1 MTDTLATI
9 FTKLVFDKEKEF
21 QDDVSL
27 VESLNSQILTS
38 IDIKPPTDFRA
49 DFKYIRF
56 TPDETTN
63 DSGINQFR
71 FRQIGERVIE
81 DRELKKVPHYNQ
93 LSWTPKKF
101 ENDNLRLLL
110 RRFTQKELEELN
122 RNRRISSLT
131 QFSNGSFFNLIVRD
145 SATDNKLY
153 TIISSSFEVLKEK
166 EAIQNAAA
174 VVALT
179 PGEKIAANANAFE
192 KMAALNARISSDES
206 QNFINQEIFSQEIDN
221 KKRGIA
227 STLGILESIVQ
238 NFGSNIGTEDYKIL
252 DDKYSEDRKVAHVN
266 MFKQIP
272 LKATVNN
279 KYLYTIAKNI
289 ENNELSLFSDEFA
302 NFSFVFEEVE
312 RDAIVESS
320 VQKFELGVLERS
332 ITAVDSVELSNICL
346 NVPGEDEASNR
357 KRQAAK
363 EQLDALFSNEGY
375 KSTIRI
381 IGYVID
387 KYFIDDFGNKKTY
400 DPIII
405 DDEAFTNFVD
415 NKVLYGVTYYYKIS
429 TLFEYIIP
437 FTADPGKYKFARML
451 IKGDYDIISVK
462 TVESIPPQPPE
473 DFFVRYLP
481 LEKGVS
487 LTWARDLGSTQDVIR
502 YIVFKR
508 KTINEPFKAI
518 AYINFAP
525 QSLPLQEPKF
535 SFDSSVEIINDE
547 YSRSMFI
554 DKKFDLSEKAIYAV
568 IAGDAHELYSNYSAQ
583 LEAKY
588 DRRTNKLVV
597 RQASFAGAPIPYPN
611 FYVNQSLFEKA
622 IFSEHSK
629 QISLVFDPDCYN
641 VDIQN
646 DSGLDGKIDPVVLF
660 SNNDNDKENDE
671 NDESYVMTLI
681 NTDLAKSQ
689 KINIKVNDR
698 RSVK

>member
-227 STLGILESIVQ
+227 STLGILESIV
-238 NFGSNIGTEDYKIL
+238 
-252 DDKYSEDRKVAHVN
+252 
-266 MFKQIP
+266 
-272 LKATVNN
+272 
-279 KYLYTIAKNI
+279 
-289 ENNELSLFSDEFA
+289 
-302 NFSFVFEEVE
+302 
-312 RDAIVESS
+312 
-320 VQKFELGVLERS
+320 
-332 ITAVDSVELSNICL
+332 
-346 NVPGEDEASNR
+346 
-357 KRQAAK
+357 
-363 EQLDALFSNEGY
+363 
-375 KSTIRI
+375 
-381 IGYVID
+381 
-387 KYFIDDFGNKKTY
+387 
-400 DPIII
+400 
-405 DDEAFTNFVD
+405 
-415 NKVLYGVTYYYKIS
+415 
-429 TLFEYIIP
+429 
-437 FTADPGKYKFARML
+437 
-451 IKGDYDIISVK
+451 
-462 TVESIPPQPPE
+462 PP
-473 DFFVRYLP
+473 
-481 LEKGVS
+481 S
-487 LTWARDLGSTQDVIR
+487 
-502 YIVFKR
+502 
-508 KTINEPFKAI
+508 
-518 AYINFAP
+518 
-525 QSLPLQEPKF
+525 
-535 SFDSSVEIINDE
+535 
-547 YSRSMFI
+547 
-554 DKKFDLSEKAIYAV
+554 
-568 IAGDAHELYSNYSAQ
+568 
-583 LEAKY
+583 
-588 DRRTNKLVV
+588 
-597 RQASFAGAPIPYPN
+597 
-611 FYVNQSLFEKA
+611 
-622 IFSEHSK
+622 
-629 QISLVFDPDCYN
+629 
-641 VDIQN
+641 
-646 DSGLDGKIDPVVLF
+646 
-660 SNNDNDKENDE
+660 
-671 NDESYVMTLI
+671 
-681 NTDLAKSQ
+681 
-689 KINIKVNDR
+689 
-698 RSVK
+698 